1 MRMYK
6 PKEKNLIKLKK
17 YLNKDKDVLRK
28 NLRNDLVGKPC

>member
-6 PKEKNLIKLKK
+6 PKSKNIVKLKK

-28 NLRNDLVGKPC
+28 NLRNDLVGKSC